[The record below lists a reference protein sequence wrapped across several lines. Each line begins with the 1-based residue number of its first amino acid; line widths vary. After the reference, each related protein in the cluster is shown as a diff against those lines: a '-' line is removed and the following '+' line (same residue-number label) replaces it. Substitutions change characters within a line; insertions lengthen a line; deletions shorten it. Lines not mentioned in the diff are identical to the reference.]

1 MLLLFLKGLVGDV
14 IAEYIVPLILS
25 TILTVIILLWT
36 VVWFFGM
43 IAQPGGIWLL
53 ASQAAPEVQAEHPL
67 TPQRPSDRFDPHQ
80 PDTPIPPFTGP
91 LPVFEPGP
99 GRVSDVDRYRLA
111 VAAGFVGQEAI
122 LAVAISIAENGSGVP
137 DVVSR
142 PNWNNTVDIGLW
154 QINSAHIGSS
164 GIVSKE
170 WLFVPINNARAAFAI
185 RARQGWCAWSTYE
198 AACGPG
204 HNGAY
209 AGNINRARQAAAQGG
224 N

>member
-67 TPQRPSDRFDPHQ
+67 TPQRPSDRFDPHI
-80 PDTPIPPFTGP
+80 PDTPITPFTGP

-122 LAVAISIAENGSGVP
+122 LAVAISIAEDGSGDP
-137 DVVSR
+137 RVVST
-142 PNWNNTVDIGLW
+142 PNRNHTVDVGLW
-154 QINSAHIGSS
+154 QVNSIWHAQFG
-164 GIVSKE
+164 GME
-170 WLFVPINNARAAFAI
+170 ALFDPMTNARAAFYI
-185 RARQGWCAWSTYE
+185 RGRQGWCAWSTYE
-198 AACGPG
+198 ASCGSG
-204 HNGAY
+204 HNSAY
-209 AGNINRARQAAAQGG
+209 SAYINRARQAAAQGG
-224 N
+224 S